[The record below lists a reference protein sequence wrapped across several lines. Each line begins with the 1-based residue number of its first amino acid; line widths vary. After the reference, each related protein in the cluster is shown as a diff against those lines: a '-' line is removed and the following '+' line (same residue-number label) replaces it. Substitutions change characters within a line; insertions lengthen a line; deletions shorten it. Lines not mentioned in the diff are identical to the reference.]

1 MNKPIILAV
10 DDDPQVLRAIRQ
22 DLRNQYK
29 DEYKILSTD
38 NAQEALDSLLEL
50 KNKGEEVALFLSDQR
65 MPIMQGVDFLEKAM
79 QIFPKAKKVLL
90 TAYSDTDAAIKAINQ
105 VQLDHYLIKPW
116 DPPQEKLYPTLD
128 DLLEEWLSEY
138 IPPFV
143 GLRVIGHSFSAESHA
158 IKDYLASNL
167 FPYRWLDGLQSEE
180 GREHMAH
187 NQLQSSDLPAVLFED
202 GTLVIRPSKT
212 ILAEKLGLNPTA
224 SLDLYDV
231 VIVGGGPAGLAA
243 GVYGASEGLKT
254 LIIEKHAPGGQAG
267 TSSRIEN
274 YLGFPKGLS
283 GSDLARRAHTQA
295 SRLGAEFLSPVEITQ
310 IEWKDQYK
318 HIHLSNG
325 KSLQSKA
332 VVISSGVN
340 YRKLEK
346 PGVAELSGA
355 GIYYG
360 AASTEA
366 SSCCDKPIFIVG
378 GGNSAG
384 QAAMYLSRF
393 ASEVNILISRDN
405 LSSTMSAY
413 LIEQIGQT
421 PNIRLMPCSEISEA
435 LGDGKL
441 ERLKIQDISTQEIT
455 EYAAAALFIFIGA
468 KPFTDW
474 ISEDILK
481 DSKGFLLTGLD
492 ALRAKKKKETN
503 ARQSFSLETS
513 VPGIFAVGD
522 VRSGAM
528 NRVASAVGEGAMAI
542 SYVHQYLAEI

>member
-90 TAYSDTDAAIKAINQ
+90 TAYSDTDAAIKAINA

-138 IPPFV
+138 TPPFV

-167 FPYRWLDGLQSEE
+167 FPYRWLDGMLSEE
-180 GREHMAH
+180 GQEYMQH
-187 NQLQSSDLPAVLFED
+187 NQLQSNDLPTVLFED
-202 GTLVIRPSKT
+202 GSMVKRPTKTL
-212 ILAEKLGLNPTA
+212 LAEKLGLNPTA

-231 VIVGGGPAGLAA
+231 IIIGAGPAGLAA

-295 SRLGAEFLSPVEITQ
+295 SRLGAEFLSPVEVTQ

-332 VVISSGVN
+332 VVITSGVN

-346 PGVAELSGA
+346 PGIAELSGA

-366 SSCCDKPIFIVG
+366 SSCSNRPIFIVG

-393 ASEVNILISRDN
+393 ASIVHILIRRDS
-405 LSSTMSAY
+405 LGSTMSAY
-413 LIEQIGQT
+413 LIEQIENT
-421 PNIRLMPCSEISEA
+421 PNIQLMPCSEITEA
-435 LGDGKL
+435 QGDGKL
-441 ERLKIQDISTQEIT
+441 EHLKIQDLITQEIT

-468 KPFTDW
+468 KPVTDW
-474 ISEDILK
+474 IGDAILK
-481 DSKGFLLTGLD
+481 DSKGFLLTGSD
-492 ALRAKKKKETN
+492 VLRAKKKKEAN

-513 VPGIFAVGD
+513 VPGIFAAGD

-542 SYVHQYLAEI
+542 SYVHQYLEEI

>member
-231 VIVGGGPAGLAA
+231 VIVG
-243 GVYGASEGLKT
+243 
-254 LIIEKHAPGGQAG
+254 
-267 TSSRIEN
+267 
-274 YLGFPKGLS
+274 
-283 GSDLARRAHTQA
+283 
-295 SRLGAEFLSPVEITQ
+295 
-310 IEWKDQYK
+310 
-318 HIHLSNG
+318 
-325 KSLQSKA
+325 
-332 VVISSGVN
+332 
-340 YRKLEK
+340 
-346 PGVAELSGA
+346 
-355 GIYYG
+355 
-360 AASTEA
+360 
-366 SSCCDKPIFIVG
+366 
-378 GGNSAG
+378 
-384 QAAMYLSRF
+384 
-393 ASEVNILISRDN
+393 
-405 LSSTMSAY
+405 
-413 LIEQIGQT
+413 
-421 PNIRLMPCSEISEA
+421 
-435 LGDGKL
+435 
-441 ERLKIQDISTQEIT
+441 
-455 EYAAAALFIFIGA
+455 
-468 KPFTDW
+468 
-474 ISEDILK
+474 
-481 DSKGFLLTGLD
+481 
-492 ALRAKKKKETN
+492 
-503 ARQSFSLETS
+503 
-513 VPGIFAVGD
+513 
-522 VRSGAM
+522 
-528 NRVASAVGEGAMAI
+528 
-542 SYVHQYLAEI
+542 

>member
-1 MNKPIILAV
+1 M
-10 DDDPQVLRAIRQ
+10 
-22 DLRNQYK
+22 
-29 DEYKILSTD
+29 
-38 NAQEALDSLLEL
+38 
-50 KNKGEEVALFLSDQR
+50 
-65 MPIMQGVDFLEKAM
+65 
-79 QIFPKAKKVLL
+79 
-90 TAYSDTDAAIKAINQ
+90 
-105 VQLDHYLIKPW
+105 
-116 DPPQEKLYPTLD
+116 
-128 DLLEEWLSEY
+128 
-138 IPPFV
+138 
-143 GLRVIGHSFSAESHA
+143 
-158 IKDYLASNL
+158 
-167 FPYRWLDGLQSEE
+167 
-180 GREHMAH
+180 
-187 NQLQSSDLPAVLFED
+187 
-202 GTLVIRPSKT
+202 
-212 ILAEKLGLNPTA
+212 
-224 SLDLYDV
+224 
-231 VIVGGGPAGLAA
+231 
-243 GVYGASEGLKT
+243 KT

-393 ASEVNILISRDN
+393 ASEVNILIRRDN

-413 LIEQIGQT
+413 LIEQIDQT

-513 VPGIFAVGD
+513 VPGIFAAGD